1 MYFQRTEDTGWDMI
15 LVRLLRCPAASRRGW
30 LCSSSGLSA
39 ASQRHH
45 FNIGGGVGGVDRIQ
59 GEDLTGTK
67 VNTIDFSPSLLEI
80 DLFSKSL
87 LFVVNSPSSHIH
99 FYHFSAIQY
108 RILLVL
114 NL

>member
-67 VNTIDFSPSLLEI
+67 VNTIDFSPYFLSFHLI
-80 DLFSKSL
+80 STSTTFQPFSIA
-87 LFVVNSPSSHIH
+87 FCH
-99 FYHFSAIQY
+99 F
-108 RILLVL
+108 
-114 NL
+114 